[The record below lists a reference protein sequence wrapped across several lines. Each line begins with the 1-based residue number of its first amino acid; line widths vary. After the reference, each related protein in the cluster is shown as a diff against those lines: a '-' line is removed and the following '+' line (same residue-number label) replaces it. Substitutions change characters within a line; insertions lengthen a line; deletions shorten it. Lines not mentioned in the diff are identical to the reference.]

1 MRLIEARAGMGKP
14 VLHGQASTAVRE
26 QPDTPLRDRDVVE
39 HFCRGNLAR
48 RLLAASSS
56 SGPRAAMQTNPAT
69 QSSVPTAVM
78 MVLIPCRL
86 TVRFDLPHRAS

>member
-1 MRLIEARAGMGKP
+1 
-14 VLHGQASTAVRE
+14 
-26 QPDTPLRDRDVVE
+26 
-39 HFCRGNLAR
+39 
-48 RLLAASSS
+48 
-56 SGPRAAMQTNPAT
+56 MQTNPAT